1 MIRTVAHRFLPA
13 SATSHD
19 VMIGIG
25 IEIGIDAT
33 DLGRREEM
41 IGIERG
47 GVGGES
53 EMVDGGEMR
62 EMGSGQVEEMI
73 GIGKGMMT
81 DVAEEERRGI
91 ERGGVDGVSLQIC
104 WEG

>member
-1 MIRTVAHRFLPA
+1 M
-13 SATSHD
+13 
-19 VMIGIG
+19 IG
-25 IEIGIDAT
+25 IEIGIDGI
-33 DLGRREEM
+33 DLGRHAEM

-53 EMVDGGEMR
+53 EMVDGEEMT
-62 EMGSGQVEEMI
+62 EMGSGEVEEMI
-73 GIGKGMMT
+73 GIGMMI

-104 WEG
+104 WGG